1 VLIVTVIAALLTLVL
16 LAGAY
21 GVFFTYSNSVMP
33 GLDQVAAE
41 KAVDAMRRINIVI
54 VNPVFLASFIGPVIT
69 GAATGFLLLGLD
81 ENTSAYLFFAA
92 AVVYLIGGII
102 ISGRLNIPL
111 NNALENSTSTD
122 WETRWADFSPKWQ
135 RWNTVRAFL
144 SMVALVLCGVG
155 LYLWGN

>member
-1 VLIVTVIAALLTLVL
+1 MLIVTVIAALLTLVL

-33 GLDQVAAE
+33 GLDRVAAE

-144 SMVALVLCGVG
+144 SMMALVLCGVG

>member
-1 VLIVTVIAALLTLVL
+1 VLIVTIIAALLTLVL

-21 GVFFTYSNSVMP
+21 GVFFAYSNSVMP

-69 GAATGFLLLGLD
+69 GAATGFLLLGLG

-122 WETRWADFSPKWQ
+122 WDTRWADFSPKWQ
-135 RWNTVRAFL
+135 RWNTVRALL

>member
-1 VLIVTVIAALLTLVL
+1 MLIVTVIAALLTLVL

-21 GVFFTYSNSVMP
+21 GVFFAYSNSVMP

-69 GAATGFLLLGLD
+69 GAATGFLLLGLG

-111 NNALENSTSTD
+111 NNALENSASTD
-122 WETRWADFSPKWQ
+122 WDTRWADFSPKWQ